1 MNIDEEVQRFTSGQQ
16 IAVDVTAIEREL
28 GKLWRQACAEGAQV
42 TRAALWNLIF
52 RADGEEPYARAKQMV
67 DAISRASPAR
77 ALVLRSDAPGDGPE
91 IEAHIEANFQHGEGG
106 GALVGSEEVTLLARG
121 KGREHFPSLVRALRL
136 PDLPT
141 ALVWCG
147 APPRDARPL
156 EELLEGVDRMIVD
169 TGDLSSALELV
180 DLAQLVH
187 LSHEVELADLGW
199 LRLGSVRL
207 LLASFFD
214 PPVGAEPLLKASRVH
229 LDCAR
234 HGAAT
239 AVLLLG
245 WLACRLSWGRP
256 EKGKDQ
262 NGVRCWSVARPGGRV
277 TLEVGVRDVEAGRD
291 GIYQL
296 RIESESGLTFSITDA
311 GHDALELKGSGLPT
325 RVLAAPERSDAELL
339 VAALGLRGR
348 DPMFGHA
355 LACAAELSAT

>member
-1 MNIDEEVQRFTSGQQ
+1 MSFDEELQRFTSGQQ

-28 GKLWRQACAEGAQV
+28 AKLWRQACAEGEQV

-52 RADGEEPYARAKQMV
+52 RADGDETFARAKQMV
-67 DAISRASPAR
+67 DVISRAAPAR
-77 ALVLRSDAPGDGPE
+77 VLVLRADAPGDGPE
-91 IEAHIEANFQHGEGG
+91 LEAHIEANFQHREGG
-106 GALVGSEEVTLLARG
+106 GSLVGSEEVTLLARG
-121 KGREHFPSLVRALRL
+121 KGWQHFPSMVRALRL

-141 ALVWCG
+141 ALVWAG
-147 APPRDARPL
+147 APPRDAGPL
-156 EELLEGVDRMIVD
+156 EELLEGADRMIVD

-180 DLAQLVH
+180 NLTQLVH

-199 LRLGSVRL
+199 LRLGPVRL
-207 LLASFFD
+207 LLASLFD
-214 PPVGAEPLLKASRVH
+214 PPVGAEPLLRASRVH

-239 AVLLLG
+239 AVLMLG

-256 EKGKDQ
+256 EKCVDKGS
-262 NGVRCWSVARPGGRV
+262 VRCWSVERPGGRV
-277 TLEVGVRDVEAGRD
+277 NLEVGVRDVDAGRD

-296 RIESESGLTFSITDA
+296 LIESDGGQSFAITDA
-311 GHDALELKGSGLPT
+311 GPDALELKATGLPT

-355 LACAAELSAT
+355 LACAAELSA